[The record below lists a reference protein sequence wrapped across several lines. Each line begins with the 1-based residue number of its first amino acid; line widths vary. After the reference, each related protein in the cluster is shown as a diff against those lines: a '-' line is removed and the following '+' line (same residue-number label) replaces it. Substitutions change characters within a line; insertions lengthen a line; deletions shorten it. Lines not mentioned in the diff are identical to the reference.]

1 MSPPECVCVCGCW
14 RVIAPPLVETLRRLV
29 ITDSQTAVG
38 LHQKPAVRLMPL
50 LGWISLPAGT
60 ADVAGD
66 WLCGRKESCH
76 LNHFITVVRVKVLIL
91 IVIFLPLLNL
101 ILNVYFPCA
110 SIATNGVIDYV
121 SVKCLFSQYI
131 LP

>member
-50 LGWISLPAGT
+50 LGWISLSVGTAEVAGT
-60 ADVAGD
+60 GFVA
-66 WLCGRKESCH
+66 EE
-76 LNHFITVVRVKVLIL
+76 NHGILSILSLWRNVKMLIL
-91 IVIFLPLLNL
+91 ITIS
-101 ILNVYFPCA
+101 CH
-110 SIATNGVIDYV
+110 S
-121 SVKCLFSQYI
+121 
-131 LP
+131 